1 MLTDLGGM
9 SARIAWSFMVC
20 TTALSL
26 SYGQSEN
33 TQLPETQKSADEIAR
48 ELANPNAALG
58 LFLFAYDQT
67 WYQGSLPEAG
77 DQTSSKL
84 VIQPSLPYPIEPGVN
99 VFFRPLIPVFFQQP
113 VYSANGFEN
122 KGFNLGDISL
132 DAAIGKSW
140 KSGFVGV
147 AGVFASFPTATEDVL
162 SANQTILGPEA
173 LAAFVGKWGAAGVL
187 FSQGWGLTSDADKRV
202 SSFGGQY
209 FVIINLGNAWQ
220 FNAQPVFSYN
230 WNGSAGNRLA
240 LPIPLGVKKTIII
253 GNTPV
258 NFGLQYWYY
267 VATPDNFGSRHLI
280 RFSVIPV
287 LPLPW

>member
-202 SSFGGQY
+202 SSLGGQY

-253 GNTPV
+253 GDTPV
-258 NFGLQYWYY
+258 NVGLQYWYY